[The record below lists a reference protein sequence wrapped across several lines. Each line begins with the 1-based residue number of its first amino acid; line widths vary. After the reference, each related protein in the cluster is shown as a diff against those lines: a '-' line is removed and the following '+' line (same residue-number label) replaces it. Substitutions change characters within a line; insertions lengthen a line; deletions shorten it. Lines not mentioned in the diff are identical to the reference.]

1 MDTTLHLLATG
12 FSVAL
17 TPENLIYCLI
27 GAALGTLVGV
37 LPGLSPVT
45 TIAMLLP
52 ITFRMPAVASLIMLT
67 GIYYGAHHAGSTTA
81 IMMNM
86 PGEPTSVVIC
96 LDGHPM
102 AKQGRAGPALCIAAL
117 SSFFAGCVSVAVIAL
132 FSPPLAVIARSFGP
146 AEYAS
151 MIVMAL
157 VAVSVVTSEDTI
169 TTIAMAVLGLL
180 LGTVGTDISTGL
192 MRFTFGYHQLDDGL
206 NFVAVAVG
214 LFALAQIT
222 ANLGARTTRVIA
234 GKVTGLI
241 PTRADLRA
249 SWGPI
254 WRGTALGSAIGIFP
268 GTGPLIA
275 SFASYSMERR
285 LAKDPSRFGQGA
297 IEGVAGPEAS
307 NNASTFTHFIPMLT
321 LGIPAGAPM
330 ALMLAA
336 LMIQGIT
343 AGPQLMT
350 QHANLF
356 WGVVASMF
364 VGNAMLLV
372 LNLPL
377 VGIWIRLLN
386 VPYRF
391 LYPLVLVCCC
401 IGVYSINNSAFDVMF
416 AAAVSIIG
424 YLFVRLNC
432 SPAPLILGLIL
443 EPMLEENFRR
453 ALLISRGK
461 MSVFI
466 DRPISLGI
474 LLATAGLLVVFTA
487 PALRRKAMQGAAEEG
502 VD

>member
-1 MDTTLHLLATG
+1 MIETFYNLAGG
-12 FSVAL
+12 FGVAL
-17 TPENLIYCLI
+17 TPENLMYCLI

-52 ITFRMPAVASLIMLT
+52 ITFKMPAVASLIMLT

-96 LDGHPM
+96 IDGHPM
-102 AKQGRAGPALCIAAL
+102 ARQGRAGPALCISAL
-117 SSFFAGCVSVAVIAL
+117 GSFFAGVVSVGIIAL
-132 FSPPLAVIARSFGP
+132 FSPPLAIIAQSFGP
-146 AEYAS
+146 VEYAS
-151 MIVMAL
+151 MIVLAL
-157 VAVSVVTSEDTI
+157 VAVAVITSESAV
-169 TTIAMAVLGLL
+169 TTISMAVLGLL
-180 LGTVGTDISTGL
+180 LGTIGTDVQTGL
-192 MRFTFGYHQLDDGL
+192 MRFTLGVHQLDDGL

-222 ANLGARTTRVIA
+222 SNLTGNTTRVVID
-234 GKVTGLI
+234 KVTGLI
-241 PTRADLRA
+241 PTRADLKA

-254 WRGTALGSAIGIFP
+254 WRGTLLGSAIGVFP

-285 LAKDPSRFGQGA
+285 LAADPSRFGKGA

-307 NNASTFTHFIPMLT
+307 NNAATFTHFIPMLT

-336 LMIQGIT
+336 LMIQGVT

-350 QHANLF
+350 QHADLF
-356 WGVVASMF
+356 WGVIASMF
-364 VGNAMLLV
+364 IGNAMLLI

-377 VGIWIRLLN
+377 VGIWIRLLA

-401 IGVYSINNSAFDVMF
+401 IGVYSVNNSPFDVLF
-416 AAAVSIIG
+416 AAGVSVVG
-424 YLFVRLNC
+424 YLFVKLDC

-443 EPMLEENFRR
+443 EPMLEDNFRR
-453 ALLISRGK
+453 ALLISRGDAT
-461 MSVFI
+461 VFVT
-466 DRPISLGI
+466 RPISLMI
-474 LLATAGLLVVFTA
+474 LLATIGLVIVFCA
-487 PALRRKAMQGAAEEG
+487 PALRRKATHG
-502 VD
+502 VEVVD

>member
-1 MDTTLHLLATG
+1 MMDVLNNLGGG
-12 FSVAL
+12 FGVAL
-17 TPENLIYCLI
+17 TPENLLYCLI

-52 ITFRMPAVASLIMLT
+52 LTFKMPAVASLIMLT
-67 GIYYGAHHAGSTTA
+67 GIYYGEHHAGSTTA

-96 LDGHPM
+96 IDGHPM
-102 AKQGRAGPALCIAAL
+102 AKQGRAGPALCVSAL
-117 SSFFAGCVSVAVIAL
+117 GSFFAGCVSVAVIGF
-132 FSPPLAVIARSFGP
+132 FSPPLAVVAQSFGP
-146 AEYAS
+146 VEYAS

-157 VAVSVVTSEDTI
+157 VAVSVITSESAV
-169 TTIAMAVLGLL
+169 TTISMAVLGLL
-180 LGTVGTDISTGL
+180 LGTIGTDVSTGL
-192 MRFTFGYHQLDDGL
+192 MRFTMGVHQLDDGM
-206 NFVAVAVG
+206 NFVAIAVG

-222 ANLGARTTRVIA
+222 ANLTAKTTRVIA

-241 PTRADLRA
+241 PTRADLKA

-254 WRGTALGSAIGIFP
+254 WRGTLLGSAIGVFP

-285 LAKDPSRFGQGA
+285 LAKDPSRFGNGA
-297 IEGVAGPEAS
+297 IEGVAGPESS
-307 NNASTFTHFIPMLT
+307 NNAATFTHFIPMLT

-350 QHANLF
+350 QHADLF
-356 WGVVASMF
+356 WGVIASMF
-364 VGNAMLLV
+364 IGNAMLLI

-377 VGIWIRLLN
+377 VGIWIRLLA

-401 IGVYSINNSAFDVMF
+401 IGVYSVNNSAFDVLF
-416 AAAVSIIG
+416 AAGVSLIG
-424 YLFVRLNC
+424 FLFVKLQC

-443 EPMLEENFRR
+443 EPMLEDNFRR
-453 ALLISRGK
+453 ALLISRGDV
-461 MSVFI
+461 SVFVTS
-466 DRPISLGI
+466 PISAVI
-474 LLATAGLLVVFTA
+474 LLATIGLMVVFCA
-487 PALRRKAMQGAAEEG
+487 PALRRKATQGMEARG
-502 VD
+502 

>member
-1 MDTTLHLLATG
+1 MDAILHSLGGG
-12 FSVAL
+12 FGVAL
-17 TPENLIYCLI
+17 TPENLIYCVI

-52 ITFRMPAVASLIMLT
+52 ITFKIPAVASLIMLT

-102 AKQGRAGPALCIAAL
+102 AKQGRAGPALCISAL
-117 SSFFAGCVSVAVIAL
+117 GSFFAGCVSVAIIAL
-132 FSPPLAVIARSFGP
+132 FSPPLAVIAQSFGP
-146 AEYAS
+146 VEYAS
-151 MIVMAL
+151 MIVLAL
-157 VAVSVVTSEDTI
+157 VAVSVITSEDAV

-180 LGTVGTDISTGL
+180 LGTIGTDISTGL
-192 MRFTFGYHQLDDGL
+192 MRFTLGFHQLDDGL

-222 ANLGARTTRVIA
+222 ANLGANTTRVIA

-241 PTRADLRA
+241 PTRADLKA
-249 SWGPI
+249 AWGPI

-297 IEGVAGPEAS
+297 IEGVAGPESS
-307 NNASTFTHFIPMLT
+307 NNAATFTHFIPMLT

-350 QHANLF
+350 QHADLF
-356 WGVVASMF
+356 WGVIASMF
-364 VGNAMLLV
+364 IGNAMLLV

-377 VGIWIRLLN
+377 VGVWIRLLA

-401 IGVYSINNSAFDVMF
+401 IGVYSVNNSAFDVLF
-416 AAAVSIIG
+416 AAGVSVVG
-424 YLFVRLNC
+424 FLFVKLGC

-453 ALLISRGK
+453 ALLISRGDV
-461 MSVFI
+461 SVFVTQ
-466 DRPISLGI
+466 PISLAI
-474 LLATAGLLVVFTA
+474 LLATVALLVVFCA
-487 PALRRKAMQGAAEEG
+487 PTLRRKAMQGAVEEG
-502 VD
+502 ID

>member
-1 MDTTLHLLATG
+1 MTEIFHNLGGG
-12 FSVAL
+12 FGVAL

-52 ITFRMPAVASLIMLT
+52 LTFKMPAVASLIMLT

-102 AKQGRAGPALCIAAL
+102 AKQGRAGPALCISAL
-117 SSFFAGCVSVAVIAL
+117 GSFFAGCVSVGVIAL
-132 FSPPLAVIARSFGP
+132 FSPPLAVIAQSFGP
-146 AEYAS
+146 VEYAS

-157 VAVSVVTSEDTI
+157 VAVSVITSESAV
-169 TTIAMAVLGLL
+169 TTISMAVLGLL
-180 LGTVGTDISTGL
+180 LATIGTDVSTGL
-192 MRFTFGYHQLDDGL
+192 MRFTLGIHQLDDGL
-206 NFVAVAVG
+206 DFVAVAVG

-222 ANLGARTTRVIA
+222 ANLTANTTRIVA

-241 PTRADLRA
+241 PTRADLKA
-249 SWGPI
+249 AWGPI

-285 LAKDPSRFGQGA
+285 LAADPSRFGQGA
-297 IEGVAGPEAS
+297 IEGVAGPESS
-307 NNASTFTHFIPMLT
+307 NNAATFTHFIPMLT

-336 LMIQGIT
+336 LMIQGVT

-350 QHANLF
+350 QHADLF
-356 WGVVASMF
+356 WGVIASMF
-364 VGNAMLLV
+364 IGNAMLLI

-377 VGIWIRLLN
+377 VGIWIRLLA

-401 IGVYSINNSAFDVMF
+401 IGVYSVNNSAFDVLF
-416 AAAVSIIG
+416 AAGVCLIG
-424 YLFVRLNC
+424 FLFLKLRC

-443 EPMLEENFRR
+443 EPMLEDNFRR
-453 ALLISRGK
+453 ALLISRGDV
-461 MSVFI
+461 SVFI
-466 DRPISLGI
+466 THPISAAI
-474 LLATAGLLVVFTA
+474 LLATIGLMVVFCA
-487 PALRRKAMQGAAEEG
+487 PSLRRRASPEIEAAE
-502 VD
+502 

>member
-1 MDTTLHLLATG
+1 MMDILHNLAGG
-12 FSVAL
+12 FGVAL
-17 TPENLIYCLI
+17 TPENLIYCLL

-52 ITFRMPAVASLIMLT
+52 ITFKMPAVASLIMLT

-102 AKQGRAGPALCIAAL
+102 AKEGRAGPALCISAL
-117 SSFFAGCVSVAVIAL
+117 GSFFAGIVSVGVIAL
-132 FSPPLAVIARSFGP
+132 FSPPLAAIAQSFGP
-146 AEYAS
+146 VEYAS
-151 MIVMAL
+151 MIVLAL
-157 VAVSVVTSEDTI
+157 VAVSVITSEDAV
-169 TTIAMAVLGLL
+169 TTISMAVLGLM

-192 MRFTFGYHQLDDGL
+192 MRFTLGMHELDDGL

-222 ANLGARTTRVIA
+222 ANLGARTARVIA
-234 GKVTGLI
+234 GKVTGLV
-241 PTRADLRA
+241 PTRADLNSA
-249 SWGPI
+249 WGPI
-254 WRGTALGSAIGIFP
+254 WRGTVLGSIVGIFP

-275 SFASYSMERR
+275 SFAAYSMERR
-285 LAKDPSRFGQGA
+285 IAADPTRFGKGA
-297 IEGVAGPEAS
+297 IEGVAGPEAA
-307 NNASTFTHFIPMLT
+307 NNAATFTHFIPMLT

-350 QHANLF
+350 QHADLF
-356 WGVVASMF
+356 WGVIASMF
-364 VGNAMLLV
+364 IGNSMLLV

-377 VGIWIRLLN
+377 VGIWIRLLA

-391 LYPLVLVCCC
+391 LYPVVLVCCC
-401 IGVYSINNSAFDVMF
+401 IGVYSVNNSAFDVLF
-416 AAAVSIIG
+416 AAGVSLIG
-424 YLFVRLNC
+424 YLFVQLRC

-453 ALLISRGK
+453 ALLISRGDI
-461 MSVFI
+461 SVFVTQ
-466 DRPISLGI
+466 PISLAI
-474 LLATAGLLVVFTA
+474 LVSTVALMVVFCA
-487 PALRRKAMQGAAEEG
+487 PALRRKATQALEIA
-502 VD
+502 D

>member
-1 MDTTLHLLATG
+1 MGTTLHLLAHG
-12 FSVAL
+12 FAVAL
-17 TPENLIYCLI
+17 TPENLIYCLV

-52 ITFRMPAVASLIMLT
+52 ITFKIPAVASLIMLT

-117 SSFFAGCVSVAVIAL
+117 ASFFAGCVGVAIIAL
-132 FSPPLAVIARSFGP
+132 FSPPLAAIAQSFGP
-146 AEYAS
+146 VEYAS

-157 VAVSVVTSEDTI
+157 VAVSVITSEDAV
-169 TTIAMAVLGLL
+169 TTISMAVLGLL

-192 MRFTFGYHQLDDGL
+192 MRFTLGFHQLDDGL

-222 ANLGARTTRVIA
+222 YNLGAKTTRVIA
-234 GKVTGLI
+234 GKVTGLV
-241 PTRADLRA
+241 PTRPDLKA

-254 WRGTALGSAIGIFP
+254 WRGTALGSAVGIFP

-275 SFASYSMERR
+275 SFAAYSMERR

-297 IEGVAGPEAS
+297 IEGVAAPEAS

-350 QHANLF
+350 QHADLF
-356 WGVVASMF
+356 WGVIASMF
-364 VGNAMLLV
+364 IGNAMLLV

-377 VGIWIRLLN
+377 VGIWIRLLA

-391 LYPLVLVCCC
+391 LYPLVLVCCSV
-401 IGVYSINNSAFDVMF
+401 GVYSVNNSTFDVLF
-416 AAAVSIIG
+416 AAGVSLIG
-424 YLFVRLNC
+424 FLFVRLGC

-443 EPMLEENFRR
+443 EPMLEDNFRR
-453 ALLISRGK
+453 ALLISRGDA
-461 MSVFI
+461 SVFVT
-466 DRPISLGI
+466 RPISLGI
-474 LLATAGLLVVFTA
+474 LIATAALLVVFCA
-487 PALRRKAMQGAAEEG
+487 PALRRKAMQGAAAEG
-502 VD
+502 ID

>member
-1 MDTTLHLLATG
+1 MEGVVHSLAGG
-12 FSVAL
+12 FGVAL

-52 ITFRMPAVASLIMLT
+52 LTFKMPAVASLIMLT

-96 LDGHPM
+96 IDGHPM
-102 AKQGRAGPALCIAAL
+102 AKQGRAGPALCISAL
-117 SSFFAGCVSVAVIAL
+117 GSFFAGCVSVAVIAL
-132 FSPPLAVIARSFGP
+132 FSPPLAVVAQSFGP
-146 AEYAS
+146 VEYAS
-151 MIVMAL
+151 MIVLAL
-157 VAVSVVTSEDTI
+157 VAVSVITSESAV
-169 TTIAMAVLGLL
+169 TTISMAVLGLL
-180 LGTVGTDISTGL
+180 LGTIGTDVSTGL
-192 MRFTFGYHQLDDGL
+192 MRFTLGVHQLDDGM

-222 ANLGARTTRVIA
+222 ANLTAKTTRVIA

-241 PTRADLRA
+241 PSRADLQA
-249 SWGPI
+249 AWGPI
-254 WRGTALGSAIGIFP
+254 WRGTMLGSVIGVFP

-285 LAKDPSRFGQGA
+285 LAKDPSRFGKGA
-297 IEGVAGPEAS
+297 IEGVAGPESS
-307 NNASTFTHFIPMLT
+307 NNAATFTHFIPMLT

-350 QHANLF
+350 QHADLF
-356 WGVVASMF
+356 WGVIASMF
-364 VGNAMLLV
+364 IGNAMLLI

-377 VGIWIRLLN
+377 VGIWIRLLA

-401 IGVYSINNSAFDVMF
+401 IGVYSVNNSTFDVLF
-416 AAAVSIIG
+416 AAGVCLVG
-424 YLFVRLNC
+424 FLFVKLQC

-443 EPMLEENFRR
+443 EPMLEDNFRR
-453 ALLISRGK
+453 ALLISRGDI
-461 MSVFI
+461 SVFVTQ
-466 DRPISLGI
+466 PISLAI
-474 LLATAGLLVVFTA
+474 LLATIGLMVVFCA
-487 PALRRKAMQGAAEEG
+487 PALRRSATHG
-502 VD
+502 VEIVD